1 MTSNPPLLTQVAA
14 KESMSG
20 MLAALAA
27 MGHAAW
33 IVDAARGYILA
44 ANVEAEELLERSD
57 LEGLD
62 AEDAIPDLEDMAYW
76 DGVRC
81 GVVTILDSDAE
92 LHLPSGRSCAVS
104 RRIAPVWLAD
114 GTPLFLVHV
123 RDRSRE
129 HRAEL
134 ERETALAELRAT
146 LEATADAILVTDL
159 AGRIRAFNRRF
170 ARMWSLDRKSVV

>member
-1 MTSNPPLLTQVAA
+1 MTPDAPLLTQVAA
-14 KESMSG
+14 RESLSG
-20 MLAALAA
+20 LLAALAA

-33 IVDAARGYILA
+33 IVDATHGQILA
-44 ANVEAEELLERSD
+44 ANLEAEELLERTD

-62 AEDAIPDLEDMAYW
+62 ADDAIADLEDMAYW

-81 GVVTILDSDAE
+81 GVVSVLDSDAE
-92 LHLPSGRSCAVS
+92 LHLPSGRTCAVS
-104 RRIAPVWLAD
+104 RRIAPMWLED
-114 GTPLFLVHV
+114 GCPLFLVQV

-129 HRAEL
+129 HRVEV

-159 AGRIRAFNRRF
+159 DGRIRAFNRRF
-170 ARMWSLDRKSVV
+170 ARMW